1 MAALIVKGKN
11 PMTTLINILMRNAGA
26 RKRRMLLREL
36 DDCLLMNLGNRRN
49 DRRQL
54 QATLSRGQSV
64 RASAN

>member
-1 MAALIVKGKN
+1 MAAPIVKGKN